1 MKIRFAG
8 FNTYL
13 LGLLIAAA
21 VACETTG
28 EKKTSEKRHKGKE
41 ATTLR
46 LHLEVNRDG
55 TDRNGPV
62 PVFRDQPVMVNV
74 NHEAFLNE
82 GDVQEAAVVETR
94 GGYAVM
100 VQFDKHGTLVLN
112 SVSSA
117 FKGSRVAIFS
127 QFGDARW
134 LAAPIINRRI
144 TDGILTFTPDATREE
159 AERIVRG
166 LNNIAKELK
175 KKPHA

>member
-13 LGLLIAAA
+13 LGLLMVAV
-21 VACETTG
+21 VACETTS